1 MKLFRE
7 ETGQTLVLT
16 ALLMCVLMGFMA
28 LSIDMGVAFRA
39 QRRLQTQ
46 ADAAVTAAALCGTY
60 GGNFCT
66 QFGGTDAASVA
77 SGAAVAN
84 GMSSSAVVNGS
95 SCNGSLNTCMSI
107 HSSPGYGQHT
117 GAGWYE
123 AIITTPSAAPFMGT
137 FSGLFNGGSTNYAPM
152 TVGARAVAGLVPG
165 QTCMYALNQTAD
177 NAVFVKG
184 GAGGSKGTGD
194 TIYAPVCSI
203 QVNSNASDA
212 LCTTGNATI
221 DTQQIIVV
229 GSQDKH
235 KKCNGSQ
242 SNVQSGGSSAQDP
255 LSGMTDP
262 SKGCKAGLP
271 TASPAGNTFGW
282 GGGVTDTLS
291 MNTSTGVMTLT
302 NNSTK
307 ATQTVTVGGTGAGSY
322 SPGGTGTPS
331 VAIAC
336 FQDAVQLTTN
346 LGTGTNNMWVFQN
359 GLDVSG
365 SSLVVIN
372 GTVELTAGKGTF
384 TEDNSNVFINGP
396 TGIATGTSGQPYTGM
411 AFLDYSTGDGCSSSI
426 HSMGSV
432 PSGDGCLQLQFGSGG
447 STLQCSQADITAGK
461 CNCNVGSGQPG
472 ILGTIYAPNSV
483 VFMQDSGSCVS
494 ATNLIA
500 DEIWDNGS
508 LSIYNYNLAV
518 TTSPLDVVRIVE

>member
-1 MKLFRE
+1 MRIFRDE
-7 ETGQTLVLT
+7 NGQTLVLT

-66 QFGGTDAASVA
+66 QYSTNLDTGQSLLPTGSDAISVA
-77 SGAAVAN
+77 KRAAAAN
-84 GMSSSAVVNGS
+84 GMPSNANISVH
-95 SCNGSLNTCMSI
+95 T
-107 HSSPGYGQHT
+107 SPGYGQHT

-137 FSGLFNGGSTNYAPM
+137 FSGLFNGGSNNYAPL

-177 NAVFVKG
+177 HAVFVKG

-242 SNVQSGGSSAQDP
+242 SNVQAGGSSAQDP

-262 SKGCKAGLP
+262 SNGCKAGLP
-271 TASPAGNTFGW
+271 SAGGNTFGW

-291 MNTSTGVMTLT
+291 QTTNSSGVTTLT
-302 NNSTK
+302 LTSSK
-307 ATQTVTVGGTGAGSY
+307 GTQTVTLGGTGAGSY
-322 SPGGTGTPS
+322 SPGGSGTPS

-336 FQDAVQLTTN
+336 FQDAVKLTSS
-346 LGTGTNNMWVFQN
+346 LGNAANTNNMWVFQK

-372 GTVELTAGKGTF
+372 GTVELTAGSGTF

-396 TGIATGTSGQPYTGM
+396 TGVATGTSGQPYTGM

-472 ILGTIYAPNSV
+472 LLGTVYAPKSV